1 MKLNLSREKDK
12 KWRSALERMLHEIV
26 DERNGEVEL
35 EMKR

>member
-1 MKLNLSREKDK
+1 MSWEKDK
-12 KWRSALERMLHEIV
+12 NRRSALERMLYEIV